1 MRRNETLK
9 QTHTQAPDS
18 NMKHNEPTFEA
29 MEITKTNTKMET
41 KKGKKRDKKERGNRQ
56 RPQRLGLMSS

>member
-1 MRRNETLK
+1 MR
-9 QTHTQAPDS
+9 
-18 NMKHNEPTFEA
+18 HNEPNFEA

-41 KKGKKRDKKERGNRQ
+41 KKERGEKRRDKKERGNRQ